1 MLKQFGPALK
11 KPWTKLVAPELTTDL
26 YNAVVEGCE
35 QSSFGYSMS
44 ELDQKRNEF
53 LIKVKELAEE
63 YWPKNSDYMK
73 KKQLTKTEV

>member
-1 MLKQFGPALK
+1 
-11 KPWTKLVAPELTTDL
+11 
-26 YNAVVEGCE
+26 
-35 QSSFGYSMS
+35 MS